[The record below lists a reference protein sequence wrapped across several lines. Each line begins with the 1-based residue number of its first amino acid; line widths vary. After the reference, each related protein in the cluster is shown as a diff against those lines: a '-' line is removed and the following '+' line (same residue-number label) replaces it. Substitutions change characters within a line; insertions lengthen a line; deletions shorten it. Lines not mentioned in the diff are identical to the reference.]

1 MTRGGASN
9 KFAATLGGELG
20 FLKNNPKY
28 VPLKSVTP
36 RHVSG
41 SHSCEFTQFGG
52 LRDKAENGI
61 VLLAFRQ

>member
-1 MTRGGASN
+1 M
-9 KFAATLGGELG
+9 FAATISCELG

-28 VPLKSVTP
+28 VPLKSVML

-41 SHSCEFTQFGG
+41 SRCCEFTQFGG
-52 LRDKAENGI
+52 LRERAEEGI

>member
-1 MTRGGASN
+1 MARGGAPN
-9 KFAATLGGELG
+9 KFAAMIGDDLG

-28 VPLKSVTP
+28 VPLKSVMP

-52 LRDKAENGI
+52 LRGKAEKGI